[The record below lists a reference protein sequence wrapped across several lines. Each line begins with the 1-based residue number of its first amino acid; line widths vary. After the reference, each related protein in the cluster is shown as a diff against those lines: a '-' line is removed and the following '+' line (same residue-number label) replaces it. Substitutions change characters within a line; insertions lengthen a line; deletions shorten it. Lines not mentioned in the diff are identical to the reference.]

1 MTSLK
6 KGENDKVKNRTITHE
21 EWKQLQWNKR
31 FKRRINNGV
40 DAFWEQ
46 ERERVLNEETPTRE

>member
-1 MTSLK
+1 M
-6 KGENDKVKNRTITHE
+6 KNRTITHE